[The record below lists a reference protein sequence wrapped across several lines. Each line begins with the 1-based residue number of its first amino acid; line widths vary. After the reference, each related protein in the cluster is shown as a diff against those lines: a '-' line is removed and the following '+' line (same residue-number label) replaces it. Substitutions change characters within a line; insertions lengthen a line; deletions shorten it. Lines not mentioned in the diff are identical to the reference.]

1 MKKKIFEGWFTF
13 VGIIAIYPYLF
24 LCFDLYDY
32 LELKYNI
39 ESLPFNLNQFIGLNL
54 FFFGVI
60 VLCFFLYPFLLWF
73 FYEKNRKI
81 DIKELFLFFYSLFKG
96 LIYING
102 FVAFIMIV
110 MYVFISIIY
119 DYF

>member
-1 MKKKIFEGWFTF
+1 MKKKTFEGWFTF
-13 VGIIAIYPYLF
+13 VGIIAIYPILF
-24 LCFDLYDY
+24 LCFDLYDF

-81 DIKELFLFFYSLFKG
+81 DIKELFLFFYSLVKG